1 MRYNIRYEIDGK
13 KRVEHING
21 REALI
26 EWLKKI
32 RDEKIIDIFKIYK
45 GKRSG
50 IEDSVLEKYIKY
62 IPDENI
68 IQPSEE
74 NKEGYYSEKQVSM
87 NKKVEEGD
95 ENVYKNYVVLFMS
108 KTTGQI
114 GFDVFASSA
123 PGDAKKL
130 FEKKYRHDVYDV
142 LSVVKKPN
150 ID

>member
-13 KRVEHING
+13 SRVEHING

-32 RDEKIIDIFKIYK
+32 RNEKIIDIFKIYK
-45 GKRSG
+45 GKRGG

-74 NKEGYYSEKQVSM
+74 NREGYYSEKQVSM
-87 NKKVEEGD
+87 
-95 ENVYKNYVVLFMS
+95 
-108 KTTGQI
+108 
-114 GFDVFASSA
+114 
-123 PGDAKKL
+123 
-130 FEKKYRHDVYDV
+130 
-142 LSVVKKPN
+142 
-150 ID
+150 IDTPHG

>member
-1 MRYNIRYEIDGK
+1 MKSMVK

-87 NKKVEEGD
+87 NKK
-95 ENVYKNYVVLFMS
+95 S
-108 KTTGQI
+108 
-114 GFDVFASSA
+114 
-123 PGDAKKL
+123 
-130 FEKKYRHDVYDV
+130 
-142 LSVVKKPN
+142 
-150 ID
+150 